1 MRAYYMNEVNLQNFN
16 AMKTL
21 QQEKKL
27 LLLLISCFGFMMVV
41 LWGRPTSMATIA
53 FEHHL
58 VFVVGLFSYKL
69 SLHFTS

>member
-1 MRAYYMNEVNLQNFN
+1 MNEVNLQNFN
-16 AMKTL
+16 SNKTL

-27 LLLLISCFGFMMVV
+27 LLLLISCCFGVYDGCV
-41 LWGRPTSMATIA
+41 ECPTSMATIA

-58 VFVVGLFSYKL
+58 VFVGLFSYKL